1 MKPLALL
8 AAAAALTAI
17 VTASRGRLTAF
28 PRNDAMVRVA
38 WSARPSRVEIC
49 QRVSDEALAKLPEHM
64 RRRLVCE
71 GTTARYQ
78 LDVAVNT
85 VRIGLDTVRGG
96 GLRHDRELYVL
107 REIAVIPGP
116 TRVSVQFVQL
126 DSSTADAS
134 DDRTDAAV
142 DSSARP
148 AARPAARFGGEADE
162 RRRQRAQAV
171 PAQLALDT
179 VLTMAPRTVVLIT
192 YDELQRKLVAV
203 SKPRS

>member
-148 AARPAARFGGEADE
+148 AARFGGEADE

>member
-8 AAAAALTAI
+8 VAAAALTAT

-49 QRVSDEALAKLPEHM
+49 QRVSDDALAKLPEHM

-78 LDVAVNT
+78 LDVAVNAE
-85 VRIGLDTVRGG
+85 RIGPDTVRGG

-107 REIAVIPGP
+107 REIAVAPGP

-126 DSSTADAS
+126 DSSNASAS
-134 DDRTDAAV
+134 DDRADATD
-142 DSSARP
+142 DSGARP
-148 AARPAARFGGEADE
+148 TARFGNEADE

-179 VLTMAPRTVVLIT
+179 VLTLAPRTVVLIT

>member
-107 REIAVIPGP
+107 REIAVTPGP

-134 DDRTDAAV
+134 DDRTDAPV
-142 DSSARP
+142 DSS
-148 AARPAARFGGEADE
+148 ARPAARFGGEADE

>member
-49 QRVSDEALAKLPEHM
+49 QRVSDEAFAKLPEHM

-148 AARPAARFGGEADE
+148 AARFGGEADE

>member
-8 AAAAALTAI
+8 VAAAALTAT
-17 VTASRGRLTAF
+17 VAASRGRLTAF
-28 PRNDAMVRVA
+28 PRADAMVRVA
-38 WSARPSRVEIC
+38 WSARPSRIEIC

-78 LDVAVNT
+78 LNVTVNDAR
-85 VRIGLDTVRGG
+85 VGLDTVRGG

-107 REIAVIPGP
+107 REIAVTPGP
-116 TRVSVQFVQL
+116 TRVTVQFVQL
-126 DSSTADAS
+126 DSSNASAS
-134 DDRTDAAV
+134 DDRSDAAV

-148 AARPAARFGGEADE
+148 AGRFGGEADE

-171 PAQLALDT
+171 PAQLTLDT
-179 VLTMAPRTVVLIT
+179 VLTMSPRTVVLIT